1 MLIVIRLEG
10 RCGFIFYNGI
20 TLKIIMKRLTFLIV
34 AILFITFGAE
44 RAEASNIKKV
54 DVDVMDATS
63 SYVKLNVKN
72 RRSNSIYISQ
82 KFVLKKK
89 VKGEWKKIYF
99 NENVFFAKT
108 IQILPNE
115 NKVIKIKWKNY
126 FGKKLKKG
134 KYKIVFIKTKK
145 FSLK

>member
-1 MLIVIRLEG
+1 VIRLEG

>member
-1 MLIVIRLEG
+1 
-10 RCGFIFYNGI
+10 
-20 TLKIIMKRLTFLIV
+20 MKRLTFLIV

>member
-1 MLIVIRLEG
+1 MIRLEG